1 MARTAEQIQR
11 ELDALPSGGSINIHN
26 DTPQKQAERRAA
38 LQKRRT
44 LQSELTTLQG
54 TDNYTTSTI
63 EGAAQTAMEE
73 TQRRAEEDRKLALAG
88 VTEREIKALDAITN
102 GRTLALEAIASGSAS
117 AIEAIHT
124 ATQQG
129 ISQYAGTEE
138 LLRQGMEE
146 VSPERE
152 AEMFE
157 AGRVGIEAGTQA
169 GKRRIQETY
178 ARGGAPG
185 SAAMRMMGDVES
197 AGQGQ
202 LSTVQRNINLDR
214 YNKIMGLTSASS
226 GIAGAKAGI
235 YGQQGQNLT
244 NIYGQQGQ
252 STANI
257 YGQAG
262 QNTANI
268 YGQTGRTLADIYAN
282 TITAVPD
289 YSQVP
294 GIGSGYNAPRLPFTT
309 SGGVRR
315 STTPRKRTTPNFETV
330 KMWGG

>member
-1 MARTAEQIQR
+1 MAIYSLSGRGGGNQVGGAAWIKEIQQQQAAQAAYR
-11 ELDALPSGGSINIHN
+11 E
-26 DTPQKQAERRAA
+26 K
-38 LQKRRT
+38 
-44 LQSELTTLQG
+44 
-54 TDNYTTSTI
+54 NYATGTI
-63 EGAAQTAMEE
+63 EGASQDAMEE

-88 VTEREIKALDAITN
+88 VSDREIKALDSISG
-102 GRTLALEAIASGSAS
+102 GREQALAAIASGSAS
-117 AIEAIHT
+117 AIEAIHA

-129 ISQYAGTEE
+129 ISQYAATDR
-138 LLRQGMEE
+138 LLAETQKE

-152 AEMFE
+152 AEMYE
-157 AGRVGIEAGTQA
+157 AGKIGIGAGTQA

-202 LSTVQRNINLDR
+202 LSSVQRNINLDR
-214 YNKIMGLTSASS
+214 YDKLMGLTSASA

-235 YGQQGQNLT
+235 YGNQGQNLA

-257 YGQAG
+257 YSGAG

-268 YGQTGRTLADIYAN
+268 YGQTGQTLADIYAN
-282 TITAVPD
+282 TIAKVPD
-289 YSQVP
+289 YSKVSNL
-294 GIGSGYNAPRLPFTT
+294 GGTGTTTTT
-309 SGGVRR
+309 SGG
-315 STTPRKRTTPNFETV
+315 SMSFGAKKTV
-330 KMWGG
+330 PKKTWNTGNGVWGSRWNMN